1 MIASPVDI
9 VKYWDVMGGIEG
21 SRQPGRKVLSPD
33 FVRGFFTLFVFL
45 AAYHSLTPTLPLYL
59 AQMGCDEREIG
70 MLVGIGAIAC
80 LVSRLVAG
88 GAVVRYSEKA
98 VMIAGALFSA
108 LSFLAYVAL
117 APFWP
122 LFLARFLQGLAF
134 ACVDTA
140 VLAFVV
146 RVTPEKYRGQ
156 ALGYSLAA
164 SPLAMAIA
172 ASLGVFLSD
181 RYGYIFLFLACIA
194 LSLCSLLFALTVK
207 GPRREDKGAQP
218 VSAPGS
224 RFIDLKVVVPA
235 VVTFVNYF
243 AGGALFTFIPLY
255 GVECGI
261 ANPGFFFTA
270 VAVMLFGGRIFGGR
284 ALGADKDKT
293 IPVFLLMFA
302 VALAVLSFS
311 GTLLMFIVVGL
322 IWGGALAFFV
332 PASMAYALEYAG
344 SSKGTALGTYQMFMD
359 FGLAVGPMVMGM
371 VLPYTGYP
379 LMFLSLA
386 FVALLDLAYFQFCVK
401 QRKAR

>member
-1 MIASPVDI
+1 MYNA
-9 VKYWDVMGGIEG
+9 
-21 SRQPGRKVLSPD
+21 RPGQKVLSPD

-59 AQMGCDEREIG
+59 AQMGCSEREIG
-70 MLVGIGAIAC
+70 VLVGVGAIAC
-80 LVSRLVAG
+80 LVSRLVVG
-88 GAVVRYSEKA
+88 EAVVRYSEKS
-98 VMIAGALFSA
+98 VMVAGALFSA
-108 LSFLAYVAL
+108 LSFLAYVVL

-146 RVTPEKYRGQ
+146 RATPERYRGQ
-156 ALGYSLAA
+156 ALGYALVA

-181 RYGYIFLFLACIA
+181 RYGYTFLFVACIV

-207 GPRREDKGAQP
+207 GRGKDDRGTAT
-218 VSAPGS
+218 VSASGS
-224 RFIDLKVVVPA
+224 RFIDPRVVAPA
-235 VVTFVNYF
+235 IVTFLNYF

-255 GVECGI
+255 GVERGV

-284 ALGADKDKT
+284 VLVADKNKT
-293 IPVFLLMFA
+293 IPVFLLVFA
-302 VALAVLSFS
+302 IALAILSFS
-311 GTLLMFIVVGL
+311 GTLFMFVLVGL
-322 IWGGALAFFV
+322 LWGGALAFFV
-332 PASMAYALEYAG
+332 PASMAYALEYAD

-359 FGLAVGPMVMGM
+359 FGLAVGPVVMGM
-371 VLPYTGYP
+371 IVPCTGYP
-379 LMFLSLA
+379 LMFLCLA
-386 FVALLDLAYFQFCVK
+386 LIALLDLVYFQFYVRG
-401 QRKAR
+401 RKAA